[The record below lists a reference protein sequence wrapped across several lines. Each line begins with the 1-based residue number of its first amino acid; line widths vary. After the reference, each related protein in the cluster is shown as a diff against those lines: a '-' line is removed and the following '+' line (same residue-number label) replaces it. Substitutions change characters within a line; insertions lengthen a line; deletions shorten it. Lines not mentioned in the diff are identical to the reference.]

1 MATEHTHEQEEEDK
15 YAERDTGM
23 SNRLYNLVSVLYH
36 ALQSAE
42 TAGQYVDDA
51 ESEGD
56 EELAKFF
63 RDVIEEQRDCA
74 EHAKELLAARLGGDG
89 LDDFEDE
96 DESEGEGEEE

>member
-1 MATEHTHEQEEEDK
+1 MATEQTHEEEGK

-42 TAGQYVDDA
+42 TAGKYVDDA

-56 EELAKFF
+56 EELAQFF
-63 RDVIEEQRDCA
+63 RDVIEEERDRA
-74 EHAKELLAARLGGDG
+74 EHAKELLAARLGSDG

-96 DESEGEGEEE
+96 DEEDEGEEE